1 MSLAR
6 VVDDEVGGCED
17 EVGLLYSSEV
27 EIAQDDVERRLADVG
42 ARGTIQP
49 EIVEQWFQERERV
62 LLGRREVLHE
72 PAAVVRPHL
81 TPVARH
87 RPQWLDPSSSLDDW
101 YTQLQCT
108 DDVSLSSIITSQ
120 RDLSRICC

>member
-1 MSLAR
+1 VSLAR

-27 EIAQDDVERRLADVG
+27 EIAQDDVERRRADVG

-87 RPQWLDPSSSLDDW
+87 RPQWLDHG
-101 YTQLQCT
+101 
-108 DDVSLSSIITSQ
+108 TSGSTLAPVA
-120 RDLSRICC
+120 RPWP